1 MKYHSLLPALLGAM
15 AVGHVASAADAEDL
29 IRAAKAG
36 DAMRVSSYLA
46 EGLNVNA
53 TDVFGMTA
61 LHEAALAG
69 HGDVVRLLLE
79 KGADVHATGAGRCT
93 ALHDAAMRNHVD
105 IARMLL
111 EKGADVNAPDINGLT
126 PLHVASRE
134 LQPDMVRFLIQQGA
148 DVQATNDSGANSL
161 DMAVERRDD
170 LWVYPESEQRMKAR
184 QAESCIKLLR
194 EAGGEKRKESAV
206 PPPSAA
212 AQRAAGKIVGQLQ
225 DTAARL
231 ERSYREKEDYRAF
244 LERAR
249 AEMKAVFSDV
259 RDEEVLFLAAQKLYA
274 VGSEDVSLRVSLL
287 LTAYDDLL
295 IHLCERRTA
304 RAHQYLRA
312 LKQTVRD
319 GGLTFINELEVK
331 YFGKNAKRPGKVQK
345 GH

>member
-1 MKYHSLLPALLGAM
+1 MKSYLLLLALLG
-15 AVGHVASAADAEDL
+15 GISGVAWAADANDL
-29 IRAAKAG
+29 IRAAQAG
-36 DAMRVSSYLA
+36 NSQRVSRYLA
-46 EGLNVNA
+46 EGLDVNA
-53 TDVFGMTA
+53 RNVFGMTA
-61 LHEAALAG
+61 LHEAALTG
-69 HGDVVRLLLE
+69 QDEVVRLLLE
-79 KGADVHATGAGRCT
+79 KGADVHAVGAERCT
-93 ALHDAAMRNHVD
+93 ALHDAAMRNHVN

-111 EKGADVNAPDINGLT
+111 ERGADVNAPNINGLT
-126 PLHVASRE
+126 PLHIASRE
-134 LQPDMVRFLIQQGA
+134 LQPDMVRFLIRHGA
-148 DVQATNDSGANSL
+148 DVHVTNDFGTNPL
-161 DMAVERRDD
+161 DMAIERRDD
-170 LWVYPESEQRMKAR
+170 LWVYPESERQMKAR
-184 QAESCIKLLR
+184 QAERCIQLLR
-194 EAGGEKRKESAV
+194 EAGGEKRKAAV

-225 DTAARL
+225 VTAARL

-274 VGSEDVSLRVSLL
+274 VGSEDVSLRVSIL

-312 LKQTVRD
+312 LKQTAHD

-331 YFGKNAKRPGKVQK
+331 YFGKSAQ
-345 GH
+345 